1 MGHSERI
8 PLNPGARK
16 PCVIARLALLCAGFA
31 CVFATCP
38 FSFFGTSPQ
47 LKLGMGW
54 FEIAVARSAC
64 LVVAVI
70 GYHGK
75 ALEKQWAAAHR
86 THQRIACNEVFEAML
101 GASAIIAGF
110 AILCFCPSH
119 NLLARSV
126 IYGAFSGIGMATLYA
141 SWFNRLFLVRFQ
153 MDRTGC
159 FACFA
164 VSFLLTVI
172 ISWLLM
178 LPNPDITGIFIEVS
192 VLICIS
198 AGCLVKSTGGSA
210 QEMDNRIRNPV
221 RFELSP
227 YSRAILFGLGIS
239 WAQAFNMTVELG
251 YGSGPENPTTWAVTI
266 TSCAAL
272 LFIGAPLAH
281 RIDIGSFKFGLL
293 MRWFLTC
300 LGCLWALM
308 PILAECLPILAN
320 ITFCMMFW
328 ATLTLFFI
336 FTMEVCLERHLSFI
350 PTLAPF
356 ISTFFLGAVS
366 GSIMFAL
373 VRMLAGGTWQTHS
386 LVSAIA
392 VMACL
397 LVMPMM
403 PSRASNAHIFTLD
416 ALPDE
421 KLQAL
426 SKETRRRDFIENYGL
441 TPRETEV
448 FDLLMKGLSRDEMA
462 QELSI
467 SPATVKNHTRSI
479 LSKTDTHSVRELM
492 AAGYER

>member
-1 MGHSERI
+1 MKHHDDQH
-8 PLNPGARK
+8 
-16 PCVIARLALLCAGFA
+16 IARNR
-31 CVFATCP
+31 T
-38 FSFFGTSPQ
+38 
-47 LKLGMGW
+47 LG
-54 FEIAVARSAC
+54 
-64 LVVAVI
+64 
-70 GYHGK
+70 
-75 ALEKQWAAAHR
+75 AA
-86 THQRIACNEVFEAML
+86 L
-101 GASAIIAGF
+101 GASAIISGF
-110 AILCFCPSH
+110 AILCFWPSRD
-119 NLLARSV
+119 LLARSIV
-126 IYGAFSGIGMATLYA
+126 YGTLSGIGIAALYTG
-141 SWFNRLFLVRFQ
+141 WFNCLFLVRLQ
-153 MDRTGC
+153 MDRTRC

-178 LPNPDITGIFIEVS
+178 LPNPDITGVFIEVS
-192 VLICIS
+192 VLTCIS
-198 AGCLVKSTGGSA
+198 AGCLFKSTGSVASEMGSH
-210 QEMDNRIRNPV
+210 IWNPV

-251 YGSGPENPTTWAVTI
+251 YGSGPENPRTWAVTI

-281 RIDIGSFKFGLL
+281 RVDIGSFKFGLL

-328 ATLTLFFI
+328 AILTLFFI

-350 PTLAPF
+350 PTLTPF

-373 VRMLAGGTWQTHS
+373 VRILVGSTWQTHS

-448 FDLLMKGLSRDEMA
+448 FDLLMKGLSRDEIA
-462 QELSI
+462 LELSI